1 MTTRDKWTYTSDKNS
16 LEGNVRRMIEFFNL
30 QIKEGRTSSP
40 DEDLTKIRWTS
51 DLKEV
56 LCKGQFQEFDESKIR
71 VSMYRPFFKQWLYMD
86 SVFNNSVYRMP
97 SYFPELDSEN
107 LLICVT
113 GKGETKPFSVL
124 MVDTI
129 PNLHVIAGSQCFPRW
144 VYKTGNRKLVENKID
159 NVSTETVLRFRNHY
173 NDEDIT
179 GDDIFYYVYGV
190 LHSQVYR
197 DRYSANLYREL
208 PRIPMAPD
216 FWAFAEAGKKLG
228 ELHLGYENCQQYPLR
243 EVFPGKS
250 NPRLDHYRV
259 SKQGM
264 RFASKTDQSVLIVN
278 QHIRLEGIPEE
289 AHEYVVNGRTPL
301 EWMIDRYKIS
311 TDGESGIVNDTN
323 NWFEDP
329 KELIASIR
337 RIIYVSLET
346 IKIVRTLPA
355 PSPERDLN

>member
-16 LEGNVRRMIEFFNL
+16 LEGNVKRMIEFFNL
-30 QIKEGRTSSP
+30 QIREGCTSNP
-40 DEDLTKIRWTS
+40 DEDPTRIRWTS
-51 DLKEV
+51 DLKEA
-56 LCKGQFQEFDESKIR
+56 LSKGLFQKFDESKIR

-97 SYFPELDSEN
+97 SYFPEPASEN

-144 VYKTGNRKLVENKID
+144 VYRTGNRELVENKID
-159 NVSTETVLRFRNHY
+159 NVSNETVLRFRNHY
-173 NDEDIT
+173 NDGDIT
-179 GDDIFYYVYGV
+179 GDDIFYYVYGI
-190 LHSQVYR
+190 LHSQAYR

-208 PRIPMAPD
+208 PRIPVAPD

-228 ELHLGYENCQQYPLR
+228 ELHLGYESCQQYPLR
-243 EVFPGKS
+243 EVFSGKGK
-250 NPRLDHYRV
+250 PHLDNYRV

-264 RFASKTDQSVLIVN
+264 RFVSKTDQSILIVN
-278 QHIRLEGIPEE
+278 QYIRLEGIPKE

-355 PSPERDLN
+355 PFPESDLN